1 MRFRI
6 TIDLTRTPKPV
17 EQVEEFEHRD
27 NDTLVEAT
35 GGGDPRAHRM
45 GFNPPVQDD
54 RGYMQAA
61 KMQYRPGSRPPGH
74 TIQPPRN
81 GDAL

>member
-6 TIDLTRTPKPV
+6 TIELTRAPKPV
-17 EQVEEFEHRD
+17 NEDPEFEHRD
-27 NDTLVEAT
+27 TEAYFEAT

-54 RGYMQAA
+54 QGYMQAA
-61 KMQYRPGSRPPGH
+61 KVQRRPVARPAGSA
-74 TIQPPRN
+74 IQPPRKAD
-81 GDAL
+81 GS

>member
-6 TIDLTRTPKPV
+6 TIELNRAPKPI
-17 EQVEEFEHRD
+17 EQEPEFEHRD

-61 KMQYRPGSRPPGH
+61 KVQRRPEVRPSGH
-74 TIQPPRN
+74 QIQPPKEST
-81 GDAL
+81 